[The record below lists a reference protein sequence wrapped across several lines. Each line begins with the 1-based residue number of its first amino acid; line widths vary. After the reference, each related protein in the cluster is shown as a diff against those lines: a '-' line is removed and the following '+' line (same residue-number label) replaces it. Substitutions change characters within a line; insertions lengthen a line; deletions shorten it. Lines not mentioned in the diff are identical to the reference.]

1 MKKGLLLEFLLECLL
16 GVLLLGGLWTCG
28 GRGEEEVADSVID
41 STALVV
47 DTIPNTLLALPDS
60 TNDRVHYLLS
70 SDRKV
75 LVESQIIDN
84 GTKELKATNRCL
96 FVDSLGRVDTICD
109 FFSCDGK
116 SYWVTRLF
124 TVQCRN
130 GKKYYLASCFDRK
143 QGDNCY
149 GELIAFAPDSNSLRR
164 VSIVDGSY
172 PVAKDDIASYFS
184 YHKNAYP
191 MALYPFV
198 LRCGATYSEMTHVL
212 ATYVGQEPTDRYA
225 VYQFDGSKFVLK
237 NANAPRQGLNKYL
250 KDYEELECEFVTAKY
265 RVRIDRMDNTDTAF
279 RYAAWKDCKAH
290 GAKPDLV
297 LYGGTYSKAN
307 DCYRFDNKGYIYS
320 VSDVHRNDTI
330 RLQVHK
336 DNKLLVNEH
345 AVK

>member
-1 MKKGLLLEFLLECLL
+1 MKRHLTRWLLSMMMM
-16 GVLLLGGLWTCG
+16 GAMMACG
-28 GRGEEEVADSVID
+28 GRGEDVVTDSMTD
-41 STALVV
+41 STAMVS

-70 SDRKV
+70 KDRKV
-75 LVESQIIDN
+75 LIESQIIDN
-84 GTKELKATNRCL
+84 GVKELKATNRCL
-96 FVDSLGRVDTICD
+96 FVDSLGRVDTVFD
-109 FFSCDGK
+109 FFSCGGK
-116 SYWVTRLF
+116 NYWVTRLF

-149 GELIAFAPDSNSLRR
+149 GELIAFAPDSNSIHR
-164 VSIVDGSY
+164 VSIVDGSC
-172 PVAKDDIASYFS
+172 PVAKDDIATSFS
-184 YHKNAYP
+184 YYKNAYP
-191 MALYPFV
+191 VALYPFV

-212 ATYVGQEPTDRYA
+212 ATYVGEVPTDRYA
-225 VYQFDGSKFVLK
+225 VYQFDGGKFVLK

-250 KDYEELECEFVTAKY
+250 KDYQEMECEFVTAKY
-265 RVRIDRMDNTDTAF
+265 RVRIDRMDDTDTAF

-307 DCYRFDNKGYIYS
+307 DSYSFNNKGYVYS
-320 VSDVHRNDTI
+320 VTDVHRNDTI

-336 DNKLLVNEH
+336 DNKLLVDER